1 MTFET
6 TEGESYVLTET
17 DKPSIVVDKTAL
29 KDKLAEVD
37 KFTESLK
44 DTVYTEK
51 SIEAYKETLKSIL
64 EDARSVYNDDKA
76 TQDDVDGVLSNLTSK
91 FEEAKK
97 LLKKVDT
104 PTPGKPETGKPEAE
118 KPDKN
123 QPDKETPVTGDS
135 STVVWMMLAMVVAG
149 FGIVIVRRK
158 RRY

>member
-1 MTFET
+1 MHVKALNSKFKDAQKLLEKVAVDPDP
-6 TEGESYVLTET
+6 EE
-17 DKPSIVVDKTAL
+17 VDKTAL

-91 FEEAKK
+91 VVGSEKTFEESRYSGHRK
-97 LLKKVDT
+97 T
-104 PTPGKPETGKPEAE
+104 GNGKT
-118 KPDKN
+118 
-123 QPDKETPVTGDS
+123 
-135 STVVWMMLAMVVAG
+135 
-149 FGIVIVRRK
+149 RK
-158 RRY
+158 RKNRIKINRNKRHQ